1 MKLKFFIFVALTALL
16 FPCSVAAAS
25 AKVNIHLTEGGKC
38 TIKPVYPLY
47 NHKYLGYFSSNPSIK
62 STSGNVVLT
71 RQPYGNATFNYN
83 PTANLISLSGAVCG
97 YVEYDTIQT
106 KITSLGAETSDLTY
120 VTTIHKKP
128 ESISLTGNAVSN
140 NTMYLYSGQ
149 AASIVKPVVL
159 PYNAAYIGTDNEY
172 TNAVQGFTAGSVSGN
187 CAEISEV
194 SDGYP
199 KLLSVTPKRSG
210 DAQVKIYP
218 LLFTASTPEGLLGT
232 TIEEMMYEHYAADT
246 SLSETLKIH
255 VRNKPSLSVS
265 IPTQISTNTINVLS
279 AKAQVKGGGDDK
291 KFTWTSS
298 NPSVLTV
305 LGAGAQATLAASSQE
320 GEATVTCVMDDDI
333 TQHNPA
339 EKPQT
344 VSLTVKVKKSTISLS
359 GVKNNGT
366 VNFGKKDQLTFDVSE
381 QGSSYFTWTSSN
393 PDVADATMK
402 NGKLVLKRKGAG
414 KSLIVGMSS
423 TGNVFSFTVVA
434 DFKPDAPRITAIK
447 NAYGKITFDFSGTLY
462 DRLILEL
469 SKNGGKYRVALST
482 KNKFAAL
489 VLSAGSYR
497 ARARSLKKVS
507 GKNVYSDYSTPVAFT
522 VSKSGKVKVVKAPDS
537 PRILKARHSKSILR
551 LSLNKVRGLKRYQI
565 QVSVT
570 KNFRKKLLNR
580 RIKIKK
586 KSATVHS
593 KKLRNRKKLY
603 VRVRAIK
610 ISGGK
615 SIYGKWSK
623 KRKVQNRR

>member
-1 MKLKFFIFVALTALL
+1 MKKGYLL
-16 FPCSVAAAS
+16 FITICFTLLCSTAIMAS
-25 AKVNIHLTEGGKC
+25 PVKVNIHLTEGGKC

-47 NHKYLGYFSSNPSIK
+47 NYKGLGYFSEKQSIK
-62 STSGNVVLT
+62 STSGNVVIT
-71 RQPYGNATFNYN
+71 QQPYGNAAFNYN
-83 PTANLISLSGAVCG
+83 PTANLISMTGAVCG

-106 KITSLGAETSDLTY
+106 KLTSLGAESSNLTY

-140 NTMYLYSGQ
+140 NTMYLYAGQ
-149 AASIVKPVVL
+149 TASIVKPVVL
-159 PYNAAYIGTDNEY
+159 PYNASYIGTDNEY
-172 TNAVQGFTAGSVSGN
+172 TNAVQGFTARAVSGH

-194 SDGYP
+194 SGDYP
-199 KLLSVTPKRSG
+199 KSLSVTPKNAG

-232 TIEEMMYEHYAADT
+232 TVEEMMYEHYAADT
-246 SLSETLKIH
+246 SFSETLKIH

-265 IPTQISTNTINVLS
+265 IPAQISTNTISVLS

-305 LGAGAQATLAASSQE
+305 LGAGAQATLAASAQE
-320 GEATVTCVMDDDI
+320 GEATVTCIMEDEI

-339 EKPQT
+339 ENPQT
-344 VSLTVKVKKSTISLS
+344 VSLAVKIKKSTISLS

-402 NGKLVLKRKGAG
+402 NGKLVLQRKGAG
-414 KSLIVGMSS
+414 EALIVGTSS
-423 TGNVFSFTVVA
+423 TGNVFRFIVVA
-434 DFKPDAPRITAIK
+434 DP
-447 NAYGKITFDFSGTLY
+447 
-462 DRLILEL
+462 
-469 SKNGGKYRVALST
+469 
-482 KNKFAAL
+482 
-489 VLSAGSYR
+489 
-497 ARARSLKKVS
+497 
-507 GKNVYSDYSTPVAFT
+507 T
-522 VSKSGKVKVVKAPDS
+522 VSKSGTIKEVTAPGS
-537 PRILKARHSKSILR
+537 PRILKTRHSKNR
-551 LSLNKVRGLKRYQI
+551 LWLMLQKVRGVKQYQL
-565 QVSVT
+565 QVSVA
-570 KNFRKKLLNR
+570 KKFRKKLLNR
-580 RIKIKK
+580 RMKIKK
-586 KSATVHS
+586 KSATVRS
-593 KKLRNRKKLY
+593 KKLRNQKKLY

-615 SIYGKWSK
+615 LIYGKWSK
-623 KRKVQNRR
+623 KRKV